1 MKKRL
6 VNLIAA
12 IVMIFC
18 GLFALSSCDN
28 KTEAGGGNEEVRQG
42 LEYKTLNVDGTNV
55 YGKVSNATETFSF
68 LEEITANGASKYI
81 VALDIYGAKQVATK
95 TIPLFVGDNI
105 AYIME
110 TIDGE
115 TVKMYTVT
123 VRRRPIYTVSFNSN
137 GGTEVQPQQVEED
150 SFATEPAALE
160 KGLLGYTFEKWNY
173 DFSQAISQDT
183 EVSAQ
188 WKASEG
194 MENFL
199 FQSTF
204 ETCEITG
211 GTRYN
216 Y

>member
-68 LEEITANGASKYI
+68 LEEITANGASKFI
-81 VALDIYGAKQVATK
+81 VALDIYGAQQVATK
-95 TIPLFVGDNI
+95 TIPLSVGDNT

-110 TIDGE
+110 TI
-115 TVKMYTVT
+115 
-123 VRRRPIYTVSFNSN
+123 
-137 GGTEVQPQQVEED
+137 
-150 SFATEPAALE
+150 E
-160 KGLLGYTFEKWNY
+160 KL
-173 DFSQAISQDT
+173 
-183 EVSAQ
+183 
-188 WKASEG
+188 
-194 MENFL
+194 
-199 FQSTF
+199 
-204 ETCEITG
+204 
-211 GTRYN
+211 
-216 Y
+216 